1 MMMMGQQEG
10 VNDINVTL
18 MAPKSHNDWLQFWVA
33 ETTTRSHDI
42 IAEFVDIFR
51 YSVKA
56 KAKAMNVT
64 LMEFIINQSRHL
76 DN

>member
-1 MMMMGQQEG
+1 MMMGQQEG

-18 MAPKSHNDWLQFWVA
+18 MAPKSHNNDWLQFWVA
-33 ETTTRSHDI
+33 ETTTRSHDF

-56 KAKAMNVT
+56 KAMNVT
-64 LMEFIINQSRHL
+64 LMEFINQSRHL